1 MGLLSIEVVALPKR
15 GLNEDTCRKFGYG
28 VAKHGGKPVQVA
40 PYFGADGVVKAQK
53 LRYADKTFTVVGEIK
68 ECGLFGQQVWR
79 DGGKM
84 LTITEGEIDALSVS
98 QLQDNKWPVVSI
110 PSGAQSAAKAIRAQL
125 EWIEKFESV
134 VLMFDMDEVGQA
146 AARECALLLT
156 PGKAKIA
163 KLPLKDANKCLTEG
177 RGKEV
182 IDAMWGAKVFRPDG
196 IVDGRDIWDKLNEP
210 EPPSIPFPWVGLNDK
225 LHGLREGELYTL
237 CSGTGIG
244 KSSVCRELAYWLMGM
259 DKKVGYIALEE
270 SVKRTA
276 FGLMGVH
283 LNRKLHIEKERQ
295 LVPPEQMR
303 AAFDATVGSGKLFLY
318 DHFGSCDSDNLMSR
332 IRYMVRGLECRWI
345 FLDHISI
352 VVSGIDE
359 GDERRV
365 IDNTMTKLRTLTSE
379 LNCGMILVSHLK
391 RPPDKA
397 HEEGGQT
404 SLAQLR
410 GSAAIG
416 QLSDAVIGL
425 ERNQQDEALKNLTK
439 LRVLKNR
446 FDGDTGLA
454 GALMWDRVTGRLN
467 ERQFD
472 FAVEEELPNF

>member
-1 MGLLSIEVVALPKR
+1 MGLLDIEVVALPKR
-15 GLNEDTCRKFGYG
+15 GLSEETCRKFGYG
-28 VAKHGGKPVQVA
+28 TGKHNGKPVQIA
-40 PYFGADGVVKAQK
+40 PYFGADGTMKAQK
-53 LRYADKTFTVVGEIK
+53 LRYADKTFTVVGDIK

-110 PSGAQSAAKAIRAQL
+110 PSGAQGAERAIRAQL
-125 EWIEKFESV
+125 EWIEKFETV
-134 VLMFDMDEVGQA
+134 VLMFDMDEPGQA

-156 PGKAKIA
+156 PGKARIA
-163 KLPLKDANKCLTEG
+163 KLPLKDANKCLTDG

-210 EPPSIPFPWVGLNDK
+210 DPPSIPFPWIGLNDK

-259 DKKVGYIALEE
+259 NKKVGYIALEE

-283 LNRKLHIEKERQ
+283 LNRKLHIPKERQ
-295 LVPPEQMR
+295 LVSPEEMR
-303 AAFDATVGSGKLFLY
+303 AAFDATVGSGKLYLY

-332 IRYMVRGLECRWI
+332 IRYLVRGLECRWV

-359 GDERRV
+359 GDERRI

-391 RPPDKA
+391 RPAEKS

-410 GSAAIG
+410 GSGSIA

-425 ERNQQDEALKNLTK
+425 ERNQQDEAKKNLTK

-446 FDGDTGLA
+446 FDGDTGVA
-454 GALMWDRVTGRLN
+454 GSLLWDRVTGRLN
-467 ERQFD
+467 EQRFD
-472 FAVEEELPNF
+472 FGVEEELPAF